1 MKPRRRI
8 FLIGFSGSGKSTLG
22 RVLAAKL
29 GYRFVD
35 LDGLIEEYS
44 QQSVA
49 EIFAKRGE
57 AAFRRLEKA
66 QLKRALGP
74 TRTQVIALG
83 GGAFESADIRD
94 MARNNGVT
102 IFLSCSQRG
111 LYRRLRNVGNRPLL
125 EVRPHLNETP
135 TQAKMRRMRQL
146 LKKRLANYRTAD
158 LIVSTTGKS
167 VAQSTRQLAR
177 LLKNMS

>member
-1 MKPRRRI
+1 MKPRRHI
-8 FLIGFSGSGKSTLG
+8 FLLGFSGSGKSTLG

-35 LDGLIEEYS
+35 LDGIIEEYAR
-44 QQSVA
+44 QSVA

-57 AAFRRLEKA
+57 TAFRRLEKT
-66 QLKRALGP
+66 QLKRVLGS

-83 GGAFESADIRD
+83 GGAFESADIRK
-94 MARNNGVT
+94 MARNNGVA
-102 IFLSCSQRG
+102 IFLSCSQRE

-125 EVRPHLNETP
+125 EVKPRPYETP
-135 TQAKMRRMRQL
+135 TQAKMRRIRHL
-146 LKKRLANYRTAD
+146 FKKRLANYRVAD

-167 VAQSTRQLAR
+167 AAQSAGQLAR